1 MAYLSTIT
9 VDPRTR
15 TVSLADHGLVVTV
28 RDTTLETVT
37 LTLGSTVFAFDTD
50 LETIRDPHR
59 RATQAAIHD
68 TWIAKAQT
76 ALTEMTG
83 GESHVVDCVPT
94 VG

>member
-9 VDPRTR
+9 VDPHNH
-15 TVSLADHGLVVTV
+15 TVSIADHGLVVTV
-28 RDTTLETVT
+28 RNTTLDTVT
-37 LTLGSTVFAFDTD
+37 LTLGSTTVAFDTN
-50 LETIRDPHR
+50 LEFIRDPHR

-76 ALTEMTG
+76 ALTEITG
-83 GESHVVDCVPT
+83 GERHVVECVPT